1 MIRMFALAAAV
12 SIAASTAYA
21 KEIIH
26 YKNVPVTITL
36 TEGEER
42 SIEFGDHVQIGMTR
56 GQQEG
61 GLFRVQSAQGFLHIK
76 PNKPFSAQRLQVKRM
91 TDGRVILLDL
101 VATEKSADSLSNL
114 EPVQLLLD
122 EENIAGGQTIETIEE
137 KSILDSGAPVITPVE
152 LVRYAA
158 QRLYGPTR
166 LHKDVRGIMDTPLGV
181 KSAIRIFKGEARY
194 KTVSTPMIAYRG
206 GAYYL
211 AGIYIKNT
219 SPEKLQLDYLDL
231 NLPFHSATF
240 QHHTLE
246 PSGVPGDATVLYLVS
261 EEPLKN
267 TLQPWTYYHDLQ
279 EAERARLAELE
290 K

>member
-1 MIRMFALAAAV
+1 MMKLLY
-12 SIAASTAYA
+12 IAAISIVGSSSAFA

-42 SIEFGDHVQIGMTR
+42 SIEFGDHVQVGMTK

-61 GLFRVQSAQGFLHIK
+61 DLFRVQSAQGFIHIK
-76 PNKPFSAQRLQVKRM
+76 PNKVFTTQRVQIKRI

-101 VATEKSADSLSNL
+101 VSSPKSQDSLANL
-114 EPVQLLLD
+114 EPVQILLD

-137 KSILDSGAPVITPVE
+137 GKSSLPEEPSITPVE
-152 LVRYAA
+152 LVRYAS

-166 LHKDVRGIMDTPLGV
+166 LHHDVRGIIDTPLGL
-181 KSAIRIFKGEARY
+181 KESIRVFKGEAKY
-194 KTVSTPMIAYRG
+194 KTVSTPIVAYRG

-219 SPEKLQLDYLDL
+219 SAEKLQLDYLDL
-231 NLPFHSATF
+231 NLPFHTATF

-246 PSGVPGDATVLYLVS
+246 SNGVPGDSTILYLVS

-267 TLQPWTYYHDLQ
+267 ILQPWTYYHDLR